1 MPRQL
6 TFKIKK
12 KEYTAEPVKVDRKKL
27 YGWVEILALDDKGE
41 PCTLISTDESGSV
54 LIPKGGTGLGIL
66 SEKSEWIERSELVA
80 VKEDGKPA
88 DLITSSYNTVV
99 ELKDKVTAEEFL
111 DYSITDFYELMNV
124 DNELVKA
131 IGKDIYTFTYSY
143 LDNYEGSPAFLMV
156 SDNTLYMLIG
166 IANNFEMLCF
176 GDCGSVDDTED
187 DTFQIEDDDNLDFSM
202 LNYK

>member
-12 KEYTAEPVKVDRKKL
+12 QEYTAEPIKVDRKKL
-27 YGWVEILALDDKGE
+27 YGWVEILALDDKGQ

-66 SEKSEWIERSELVA
+66 SENTEWVDRSELVA
-80 VKEDGKPA
+80 VKDNGKPA
-88 DLITSSYNTVV
+88 DLIPSSYNTVV
-99 ELKDKVTAEEFL
+99 ELKDKVTVEEFL
-111 DYSITDFYELMNV
+111 DYSITDFYELENV
-124 DNELVKA
+124 DNALVKA

-143 LDNYEGSPAFLMV
+143 LDNYEGSPAFLIV
-156 SDNTLYMLIG
+156 ADNVLYMLIG

-176 GDCGSVDDTED
+176 GDCGRMDDEEE

-202 LNYK
+202 LNFK